1 MEKIRKI
8 QQKLKKQSGDFL
20 FELNQPIMYLEK
32 AKEFL
37 TNYGYDTFEIDN
49 IINQLREGKSKETDT
64 YSPNKF

>member
-20 FELNQPIMYLEK
+20 FELNEPIQHLEK
-32 AKEFL
+32 AKAL
-37 TNYGYDTFEIDN
+37 LRNYGYDTFEIDN

-64 YSPNKF
+64 YSPRKF